1 MAVATTVTNTNTA
14 NPLAQYQTASTNA
27 KGVSTTSNEAALGK
41 LSQDYTTFLKLLTT
55 QLQNQDPTSPM
66 DSAQF
71 TQQLVQFSGVEQQ
84 IKVNQKLDSLINLQ
98 QGSNGV
104 GNMLGYLGKSVEV
117 SGDKFV
123 LQSGTASQFSYNL
136 TAATNTNTIKVL
148 DKDGL
153 LVRSQTGSTSIG
165 KHVITWDGKD
175 DNGNT
180 LPNGTYTVS
189 IDAKDAAGNK
199 VTANTTGFG
208 IVNGVETTT
217 KGAVLNIGALQIGT
231 DKVLAIKEASKTGV

>member
-1 MAVATTVTNTNTA
+1 MAVASTVTNTNTA
-14 NPLAQYQTASTNA
+14 NPLAQYQTATTNA

-55 QLQNQDPTSPM
+55 QLQNQDPTAPL

-104 GNMLGYLGKSVEV
+104 GNMLGYLGKSVEI
-117 SGDKFV
+117 SGDKFS
-123 LQSGTASQFSYNL
+123 LQSGTDSQFSYNL
-136 TAATNTNTIKVL
+136 TAATNTNTIKIL

-153 LVRSQTGSTSIG
+153 LVRSQAGSTSIG
-165 KHVITWDGKD
+165 KHVVTWDGKD

-180 LPNGTYTVS
+180 LPNGIYTVS
-189 IDAKDAAGNK
+189 VDAKDASGNK
-199 VTANTTGFG
+199 VAANTTGFG

-217 KGAVLNIGALQIGT
+217 KGAVLNIGALQIAT
-231 DKVLAIKEASKTGV
+231 DKVLAIKEALKTGA